1 MTDLIELLKK
11 SMKDKLNNLKNNLN
25 NKIWYEKQYQIEPYL
40 SEERGNL
47 KGASKLLLKPRNTK
61 EVSEI
66 LKICHQNKISLV
78 PQGEEQV
85 CQVEQ
90 FQTLKKMKL

>member
-1 MTDLIELLKK
+1 
-11 SMKDKLNNLKNNLN
+11 MKNNTKLNL
-25 NKIWYEKQYQIEPYL
+25 I